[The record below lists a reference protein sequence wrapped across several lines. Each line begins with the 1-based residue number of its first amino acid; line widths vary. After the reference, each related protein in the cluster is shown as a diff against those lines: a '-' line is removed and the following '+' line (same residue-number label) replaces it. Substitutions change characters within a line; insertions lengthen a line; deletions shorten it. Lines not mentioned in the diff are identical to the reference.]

1 MTSIIKVDNIQNS
14 SGTSSM
20 SIASNGFV
28 IPPAGGI
35 IQTQYTQIDATSQW
49 TTNANTDKA
58 ITSLAVNITPTS
70 TNSIIKLEAMVNGEW
85 GSQGAIYN
93 SAWFFFRDSTKLGT
107 TQSGSTTS
115 GILMGTALT
124 YEASDTSST
133 PEHANYMY
141 FDSPSSTSQI
151 TYTVGVI
158 TSSQTYWYLNRCVT
172 ATAEKG
178 MSVIT
183 ATEIAG

>member
-1 MTSIIKVDNIQNS
+1 MSKLYVDEIHPKTTGGTTSIIKPA
-14 SGTSSM
+14 SG
-20 SIASNGFV
+20 SILQV
-28 IPPAGGI
+28 
-35 IQTQYTQIDATSQW
+35 QYTQIDATSQW

-70 TNSIIKLEAMVNGEW
+70 ANSIIKLEAMVNGEW

-141 FDSPSSTSQI
+141 FDTPNTTSQI

-172 ATAEKG
+172 ASAEKG
-178 MSVIT
+178 MSLIT